1 MVQCNSAARSPS
13 FSYTLSY
20 FSSLSTHCSHYA
32 EMNLTNIRRDNY
44 IKNPST
50 ALAMSEAPGG
60 SPVDQVYSLLG
71 NMLNKA
77 YIVRSIQEYRENP

>member
-1 MVQCNSAARSPS
+1 
-13 FSYTLSY
+13 
-20 FSSLSTHCSHYA
+20 
-32 EMNLTNIRRDNY
+32 MNLTNVRRDNC
-44 IKNPST
+44 IKIPST

-77 YIVRSIQEYRENP
+77 YIVRSVQEYRENHKHLCTSHPLSHIIAFHHIYFKFGGKK